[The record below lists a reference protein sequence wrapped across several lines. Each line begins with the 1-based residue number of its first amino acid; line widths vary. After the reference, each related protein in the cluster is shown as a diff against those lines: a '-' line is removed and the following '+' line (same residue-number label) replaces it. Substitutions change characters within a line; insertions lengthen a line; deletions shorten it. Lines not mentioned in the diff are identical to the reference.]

1 MKAYVTSDFSE
12 EALKRLKETLKDEV
26 IYESWRETRN
36 LYFKD
41 EDLIAK
47 VKQLGVEILICEGD
61 NIKKKVIEDTNLKI
75 IGSTRDDPNNVAISI
90 ATQKGIPVLF
100 APKRNTI
107 AVAELA
113 VTLILMLVRN
123 IHKVDRVIH
132 SPDFKVNE
140 FSDYVKYYNMFKG
153 SELTGKTVGI
163 VGLGMIGF
171 EVAKRL
177 VPYEV
182 QFLIYDPYVSTSK
195 LQAINGKSVSLD
207 VLMSQSDI
215 ITLHCPPIDETDGM
229 ISAELLRKMKPT
241 AYFVNLARAS
251 VTNEEELLQLLK
263 EKKIA
268 GAALDVFS
276 TEPVDHENPFLKLE
290 NVIVTP
296 HLGGDTY
303 ETNHRH
309 GMMIVDGIEKI
320 LNNKI
325 PDNIK
330 NPEVL
335 KGFQRMGMPSQGS
348 SIPRI
353 PLSIRFYA
361 PQSQKIIEICLRML
375 NQKIVTGSAGNVSMR
390 VKLPTGEDAF
400 LVTPSTVDYR
410 EMTIDD
416 MVLIDNEC
424 NVLLGTRNPTSERV
438 MHVSIYLARED
449 VNAIIHSHAPYS
461 TTLSIARMPIGPI
474 VDEIIPFIG
483 GCEVAAYAMAGTKEI
498 AANAVAALGD
508 NYACFLAN
516 HGNICV
522 GKDLDHA
529 FTVLTQVEI
538 ASRIQYQ
545 AALLGTVY
553 ALPED
558 AEEHEKEIFGIMK
571 DAMGVK

>member
-1 MKAYVTSDFSE
+1 MKAYVTSEFSE
-12 EALKRLKETLKDEV
+12 EALKRLKEVLKDEV
-26 IYESWRETRN
+26 IYESWRTTRN
-36 LYFKD
+36 LFFKD
-41 EDLIAK
+41 EDLIARIK
-47 VKQLGVEILICEGD
+47 ELGVEIYICEGD
-61 NIKKKVIEDTNLKI
+61 NVKRKVIEETDLKI
-75 IGSTRDDPNNVAISI
+75 IGSTRDDPNNVAVSI

-113 VTLILMLVRN
+113 VTLILMLIRN
-123 IHKVDRVIH
+123 LHKVERVIH
-132 SPDFKVNE
+132 SPEFKVSE
-140 FSDYVKYYNMFKG
+140 FSEYVNFYNMFKG
-153 SELTGKTVGI
+153 SELTGKTIGI
-163 VGLGMIGF
+163 VGLGAIGF

-177 VPYEV
+177 VPYDV
-182 QFLIYDPYVSTSK
+182 NFLIYDPYVQPSR
-195 LQAINGKSVSLD
+195 LQAINGKSVSLEQ
-207 VLMSQSDI
+207 LMTESDI

-229 ISAELLRKMKPT
+229 ISAEMLKKMKT
-241 AYFVNLARAS
+241 SAYFVNLARAS
-251 VTNEEELLQLLK
+251 VTDEDTLLELLR

-276 TEPVDHENPFLKLE
+276 TEPVDHENPFLKLD

-296 HLGGDTY
+296 HIGGDTY
-303 ETNHRH
+303 ETNRRH

-320 LNNKI
+320 LNNKV

-335 KGFQRMGMPSQGS
+335 QGFRKEESGQQSVSVPT
-348 SIPRI
+348 IPH
-353 PLSIRFYA
+353 SIRFYA
-361 PQSQKIIEICLRML
+361 PQSQKIIDTCLRML
-375 NQKIVTGSAGNVSMR
+375 NQKIITGSAGNVSVR
-390 VKLPTGEDAF
+390 VKLPNGEDAY

-416 MVLIDNEC
+416 LVLVDKDC

-483 GCEVAAYAMAGTKEI
+483 GCEVTAYAMAGTKEI

-529 FTVLTQVEI
+529 FTVLSQVEI

-545 AALLGTVY
+545 ASLLGTVY